1 LTGEKLD
8 SAKALQNIYDEISLG
23 EIGELYDSLH
33 NEDAHEIMIEAGY
46 DGIISRLGDDEA
58 EYVVFNAS
66 QINIL
71 SIERPMSLGRSGR

>member
-1 LTGEKLD
+1 M
-8 SAKALQNIYDEISLG
+8 
-23 EIGELYDSLH
+23 YDSLH